1 MKAVDNWVVYL
12 LRCSDQSLYCG
23 ITNNLEKRLAT
34 HNHGKGARYT
44 QTRLPVTLVAASAP
58 MSKSAALKLEFRIK
72 KTPRSRKRLELKSG
86 QALHEIEKAQL
97 LRQVHLELRCAVRKI
112 RHLCAKVDNVIK
124 TLECIL

>member
-23 ITNNLEKRLAT
+23 VTNNLEKRLAT

-44 QTRLPVTLVAASAP
+44 RTRLPVTLVATSAP

-72 KTPRSRKRLELKSG
+72 KTPRNRKGSKLESG
-86 QALHEIEKAQL
+86 IVLRNIENAQL
-97 LRQVHLELRCAVRKI
+97 LPQVRMELRRTARQIK
-112 RHLCAKVDNVIK
+112 RLCAKVDKVIK
-124 TLECIL
+124 TLEYAR